1 MLFPK
6 LWTDRKLKAAIKKE
20 FKISEQYVPI
30 GVVAIVEKENNS
42 QVTEATSPTA
52 YSTANT
58 NSIRPMADIEREVIQ
73 NAIDHCDGNVLNAAV
88 LLELSPSTL
97 YRKKQAWEAYEE
109 SDS

>member
-1 MLFPK
+1 
-6 LWTDRKLKAAIKKE
+6 
-20 FKISEQYVPI
+20 
-30 GVVAIVEKENNS
+30 
-42 QVTEATSPTA
+42 
-52 YSTANT
+52 
-58 NSIRPMADIEREVIQ
+58 MADIEREVIQ